1 MAIVVI
7 ITSAAN
13 ELLSAQTFSHQDIDL
28 KSFRNVVRVGLLE
41 LMVVL
46 CSVVFVLF
54 FGVCVLGG
62 SQVFYTVLS

>member
-46 CSVVFVLF
+46 FPVVFVLF
-54 FGVCVLGG
+54 FGVCSFGG